1 MKTLT
6 DMLRH
11 AAAKIAAA
19 IWCHRAAYAGLAVIY
34 GAGCLGLVD
43 KDVVAQVTTAL
54 YVALTAQ
61 RH

>member
-19 IWCHRAAYAGLAVIY
+19 MWCHRAAYAGLAAIY

-43 KDVVAQVTTAL
+43 KDVVAQGATAL
-54 YVALTAQ
+54 YAFMAGQ

>member
-1 MKTLT
+1 MERLKNALTKFARTL
-6 DMLRH
+6 
-11 AAAKIAAA
+11 
-19 IWCHRAAYAGLAVIY
+19 WCHRTAYAGLATIY

-43 KDVVAQVTTAL
+43 KDVVAQGATAI